1 MGIEEFKKTLEV
13 IENEWNNKSR
23 AYTEQKYFIYIK
35 NDLRSSYV
43 EKTLRTR
50 CMDNIRYIIVIGS
63 YVSLEGY
70 RNESLRTIGFF
81 DNQYKLC
88 EIHFDDW
95 DLYDLDFDKFTGSL
109 YSKYKPVPKIKRI
122 GNPLDKKSFDEL
134 DYNIETFDEILAAI
148 WKYIKEQ

>member
-1 MGIEEFKKTLEV
+1 MGIEEFKRTLEV

-63 YVSLEGY
+63 YISLEGY
-70 RNESLRTIGFF
+70 RNESLRTIGFLIISIS
-81 DNQYKLC
+81 Y
-88 EIHFDDW
+88 
-95 DLYDLDFDKFTGSL
+95 
-109 YSKYKPVPKIKRI
+109 V
-122 GNPLDKKSFDEL
+122 
-134 DYNIETFDEILAAI
+134 
-148 WKYIKEQ
+148 KYILMIGIYTIWILINLLVLGIVNINPYPKLKE